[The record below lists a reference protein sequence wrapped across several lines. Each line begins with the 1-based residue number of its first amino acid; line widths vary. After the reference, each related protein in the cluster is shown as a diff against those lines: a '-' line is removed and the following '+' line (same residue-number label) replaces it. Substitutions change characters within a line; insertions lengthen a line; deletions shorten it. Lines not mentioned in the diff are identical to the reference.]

1 MNRRE
6 EIEDERRRASEAALA
21 AVARDG
27 EVIGSSTFART
38 AQTTADRLAAHFSA
52 ADAPAEDGVEVW
64 GRRIGR
70 GLALA
75 AALALV
81 VHLVGTYGPW

>member
-1 MNRRE
+1 M
-6 EIEDERRRASEAALA
+6 EDERRRAAEAALA

-27 EVIGSSTFART
+27 EVIGSSAFART
-38 AQTTADRLAAHFSA
+38 AQATTDRVVAHFSA
-52 ADAPAEDGVEVW
+52 ADASGEDAIEVW

-70 GLALA
+70 GLALLA
-75 AALALV
+75 VGALL